1 MSTSN
6 LVSRLRLVQQ
16 AMQIRD
22 IPVQVV
28 RKPIKNL
35 HLGVYPPEGHVRVA
49 APSSMTDDAIR
60 LAIISRLTWIRK
72 HQAAFQAHPRQSLRE
87 MVSGES
93 HYVFGRKYRL
103 EVIERNG
110 RHEVRFKGNQKLQ
123 LYVKPGTSPNNR
135 QLVLQEW
142 YRNELKKRIPTLLE
156 HWQPILGH
164 EASSWG
170 IKRMKTK
177 WGSCNIEQRRI
188 WLNLELAKKPVEC
201 LEYVLVHELVH
212 LLERHHNEH
221 FKKLMDKFLPHWRHS
236 RDILQ
241 KAPLGHEL
249 WNSVTAD

>member
-1 MSTSN
+1 MITSN
-6 LVSRLRLVQQ
+6 LVSRVRLVHQ

-72 HQAAFQAHPRQSLRE
+72 HQAAFQAQPRQSLRE
-87 MVSGES
+87 MVSGET

-110 RHEVRFKGNQKLQ
+110 RHEVCRKGNQKLQ
-123 LYVKPGTSPNNR
+123 LYVKPGTSPKKR

-142 YRNELKKRIPTLLE
+142 YRSELKNRIPALLE
-156 HWQPILGH
+156 RWQPIIGH
-164 EASSWG
+164 EVSSWG

-221 FKKLMDKFLPHWRHS
+221 FKLFMDKFLPNWRYS
-236 RDILQ
+236 REVLQ
-241 KAPLGHEL
+241 EEPLAYEAWG
-249 WNSVTAD
+249 